1 MRRLV
6 HEVDGL
12 EGVKEVGT
20 SARSQLYLLLSTSFQ
35 VPDDE
40 FYSDVRSGKFRAWI
54 GEAIEKLPY
63 ELDVK
68 RSVDLLTAEVDYE
81 DFNSAFMTLFEVG
94 SPSPPCPL
102 NESGYLGGQMGLFKE
117 LVSFYNFFDL
127 SVLKAKEF
135 PDHLKIELDFMHFLT
150 FKEVERIHSE
160 REAGS
165 FARAGRDF
173 LERHL
178 GRWAPLLCQRVKD
191 SEGLEFFQGLTEL
204 METFVGYEAKFLN
217 QRLTLESD

>member
-1 MRRLV
+1 
-6 HEVDGL
+6 
-12 EGVKEVGT
+12 
-20 SARSQLYLLLSTSFQ
+20 
-35 VPDDE
+35 
-40 FYSDVRSGKFRAWI
+40 
-54 GEAIEKLPY
+54 
-63 ELDVK
+63 
-68 RSVDLLTAEVDYE
+68 
-81 DFNSAFMTLFEVG
+81 
-94 SPSPPCPL
+94 
-102 NESGYLGGQMGLFKE
+102 MGLFKE

-191 SEGLEFFQGLTEL
+191 SEGLEFFQGLTGL
-204 METFVGYEAKFLN
+204 LETFVGYEAKFLN
-217 QRLTLESD
+217 QRLILESD